1 MKNSNM
7 KQRIIEAMATY
18 GEITNWQNAQA
29 QCIMKNLFSE
39 VMNNE
44 EQ

>member
-7 KQRIIEAMATY
+7 KQRITESIATY

-29 QCIMKNLFSE
+29 QCILKNLFSE